1 MSVSKDTI
9 KDIVHRACLREMTS
23 QTDPTYASIS
33 NFSRASF
40 HSTARVFKV
49 KI

>member
-1 MSVSKDTI
+1 MSFSEDTI
-9 KDIVHRACLREMTS
+9 RKTGHRTCLREMTS
-23 QTDPTYASIS
+23 QTYPTYASIS

-40 HSTARVFKV
+40 HSTARVFKI